1 MNWPLPIVP
10 RGAETRGMV
19 SHRCARHP
27 LFTSTL
33 FTDEVIVAS
42 SALVARVSSASYRDL
57 SELARELGVRVAPS
71 TILRWVVCYAP
82 PEPRYEAFQAQLL
95 PLSISQARYWFV
107 TDRRTRPQRH
117 ISRIRAAT
125 SACAEA
131 PHALA
136 SSTKSTGQVRHSKRS
151 RMLSGIN
158 RLRGANTYE
167 SP

>member
-33 FTDEVIVAS
+33 VHRRGHRRFECAGS
-42 SALVARVSSASYRDL
+42 SRFK
-57 SELARELGVRVAPS
+57 RELPRPLRTGSGAGRTRCPEHDLALGRVLRPTRAALRSVSGPAT
-71 TILRWVVCYAP
+71 TIEHIP
-82 PEPRYEAFQAQLL
+82 
-95 PLSISQARYWFV
+95 ARYWFV

>member
-1 MNWPLPIVP
+1 MNWPLPIMPVAP
-10 RGAETRGMV
+10 ILGAWFPIAPPVTR
-19 SHRCARHP
+19 SLPQRW
-27 LFTSTL
+27 
-33 FTDEVIVAS
+33 FTDEVIVTS
-42 SALVARVSSASYRDL
+42 SALVF
-57 SELARELGVRVAPS
+57 
-71 TILRWVVCYAP
+71 
-82 PEPRYEAFQAQLL
+82 AFQAQLPR
-95 PLSISQARYWFV
+95 PLRTGSGAGSTRCPEHDLALGRVLRPTRAALRSVSGPATTLEHIPARYWFV

>member
-33 FTDEVIVAS
+33 VHRRGHRRFECAGS
-42 SALVARVSSASYRDL
+42 SRFKRESYRDL

-82 PEPRYEAFQAQLL
+82 PEPRYEAF
-95 PLSISQARYWFV
+95 
-107 TDRRTRPQRH
+107 
-117 ISRIRAAT
+117 
-125 SACAEA
+125 
-131 PHALA
+131 
-136 SSTKSTGQVRHSKRS
+136 
-151 RMLSGIN
+151 
-158 RLRGANTYE
+158 
-167 SP
+167 